1 MHEYVSLGDE
11 VRNRIRFGLDQ
22 LRADNRH
29 HDFEPLCLAFANA
42 RLGGHFV
49 PATGPVS
56 SGGDRGRD
64 FESYRRVDARPD
76 EPKVAVLCTTQQKG
90 LPAKIRADLA
100 KNAGVA
106 DLVYAFLTAD
116 LPVSQIHALQAE
128 AEANHGIHLEVFDG
142 NRLATLM
149 ATSDLA
155 EMAYRLLRIDV
166 RELRSSTRTGD
177 EYLIALRTSGL
188 RQGWPQAGDLAPREA
203 FYQPQLLRGPDGQTR
218 TWEEALETG
227 GNLVLTGPSGTGKSM
242 LLRHVATTLAQR
254 RLDGDQHEWHP
265 VLLHARHLARHGSL
279 VDALFHGATEAV
291 APELHRPLAPDH
303 FDRMLPSGRWLVLV
317 DGLDEV
323 QDGNARSAVLTR
335 LRTAAALPSMRVVVT
350 SRPLHQRDHK
360 LLSATFTE
368 HILNALDNAGIESFV
383 ARWFSRTNQ
392 APQRRAALALLSTAD
407 QWMHTPLMASMICT
421 LASEAPARPLPT
433 QRTAIYEAFV
443 DYLVSKLPET
453 TNPTITAVQD
463 QVLDLM
469 AAIAFHVQVDD
480 IEADLLDLAEE
491 WLEERDVPVPPRMR
505 AQWRGTIS
513 AVLTE
518 SGLISATGTTLAFAH
533 PSLQEYFAA
542 LHLSGSTPEEVVATL
557 KSTADKYFYS
567 DEHLLGEREFIR
579 FLMDHVGDDRLASEL
594 LTAFPL
600 AMESLAQVLDNRE
613 LGRFTE
619 ESLHS
624 LAEDQHQFLETRVAA
639 AEILDDHWPGQA
651 TTYQLALS
659 VNVDLEE
666 SDRLDIIRAL
676 VRQRGPAAAAVQWL
690 TFQEYNRY
698 PNTGYHHEAI
708 PLVTTGPPSTADR
721 KAGLALVARTGELD
735 DAYRVD
741 ACAALAEHDPDEAYR
756 LFNAMRPTTL
766 TVSHLIDSHEPC
778 SLTLLRHFA
787 LDDEQ
792 PFKLRFDAIEELE
805 DTLPEFALDLY
816 EELAQSPTL
825 SPGQREQ
832 LRRAAQ
838 LLEP

>member
-1 MHEYVSLGDE
+1 VHEHVSLGDE

-22 LRADNRH
+22 LRAANRH

-56 SGGDRGRD
+56 AGGDQGRD
-64 FESYRRVDARPD
+64 FESYRRVSARPG
-76 EPKVAVLCTTQQKG
+76 EPKVAVLCTTQQKC

-142 NRLATLM
+142 NRLATLL
-149 ATSDLA
+149 AAPDLA
-155 EMAYRLLRIDV
+155 ETAYRLLRIDV

-188 RQGWPQAGDLAPREA
+188 RQGWPRTGDLAPREA
-203 FYQPQLLRGPDGQTR
+203 FYQPQLLRGPDGRAR

-227 GNLVLTGPSGTGKSM
+227 DHLVLTGPSGMGKSM
-242 LLRHVATTLAQR
+242 LLRHVATTVAQR
-254 RLDGDQHEWHP
+254 RLDGDQQEWHP

-291 APELHRPLAPDH
+291 ARELHRPLAADH
-303 FDRMLPSGRWLVLV
+303 FDRTPPSGRWLVLV

-323 QDGNARSAVLTR
+323 QDGDARSDVLAR
-335 LRTAAALPSMRVVVT
+335 LRTAAALPSMRVVVA
-350 SRPLHQRDHK
+350 SRPPHPL
-360 LLSATFTE
+360 APTFTQYT
-368 HILNALDNAGIESFV
+368 LNPLDKAGLESFV
-383 ARWFSRTNQ
+383 ARWFGHADS
-392 APQRRAALALLSTAD
+392 APQRRAALALVSTAE

-421 LASEAPARPLPT
+421 LASESPAKPLPS
-433 QRTAIYEAFV
+433 QRTDIYKAFV
-443 DYLVSKLPET
+443 DHLVSKLPET

-463 QVLDLM
+463 KVLDLM
-469 AAIAFHVQVDD
+469 ASIAFHVHVEDV
-480 IEADLLDLAEE
+480 EANLLDVAEE
-491 WLEERDVPVPPRMR
+491 WLEQHDVPVPPRMR
-505 AQWRGTIS
+505 AQWRRTIS

-518 SGLISATGTTLAFAH
+518 SGLISATGTTPAFAH
-533 PSLQEYFAA
+533 ASLQEYFAA
-542 LHLSGSTPEEVVATL
+542 LHLSHSTLEEVVATL
-557 KSTADKYFYS
+557 MSTEYKYFYS
-567 DEHLLGEREFIR
+567 DEHVLGEREFIR

-594 LTAFPL
+594 LAAFPL
-600 AMESLAQVLDNRE
+600 ATKSLGQVLDNRE
-613 LGRFTE
+613 LGHATK

-624 LAEDQHQFLETRVAA
+624 LADDQHQFLETRAAA
-639 AEILDDHWPGQA
+639 AEILGDHWPGQA
-651 TTYQLALS
+651 TAYQLALS
-659 VNVDLEE
+659 VNIDLEE

-690 TFQEYNRY
+690 TFQEYDRY
-698 PNTGYHHEAI
+698 PNMGYHHEAI
-708 PLVTTGPPSTADR
+708 PLVTIGRPSTEDQ
-721 KAGLALVARTGELD
+721 KSGLALVARTEELD
-735 DAYRVD
+735 DAYRVA

-756 LFNAMRPTTL
+756 LFNAMRPTSL
-766 TVSHLIDSHEPC
+766 TASHLIDSHERYFP
-778 SLTLLRHFA
+778 TLLRRFA

-792 PFKLRFDAIEELE
+792 PFKLRFGAIEELE
-805 DTLPEFALDLY
+805 DTLPEFALELY
-816 EELAQSPTL
+816 EELAQSPAL